1 VARERHAELVERLAA
16 RVGGLTAGD
25 PRLETTDVGPVID
38 DGSAERIEAVIA
50 DAVAHGARVVIGGGR
65 DGRLVQPTLLDG
77 LTTEMRLQREEI
89 FGPVVAVAAVDDLD
103 EAIALANDS
112 PYGLA
117 AGVFTDSL
125 DDAWRAVR
133 GLQPGTCTSTRSPA
147 GAPITCRTAA

>member
-1 VARERHAELVERLAA
+1 M
-16 RVGGLTAGD
+16 
-25 PRLETTDVGPVID
+25 
-38 DGSAERIEAVIA
+38 IA
-50 DAVAHGARVVIGGGR
+50 DAVAHGARIVVGGGR

-77 LTTEMRLQREEI
+77 LTAEMRLQHEEI

-125 DDAWRAVR
+125 RATPGGPSAASR
-133 GLQPGTCTSTRSPA
+133 PGTCTSTRSPA